1 MKIYNKLKKEMELRL
16 AASGLKENP
25 SMMKRCPKCGELGLK
40 INMETGKIH
49 CEKCGFEENLPV
61 LKK

>member
-1 MKIYNKLKKEMELRL
+1 
-16 AASGLKENP
+16 
-25 SMMKRCPKCGELGLK
+25 MMKRCPKCGELGLK